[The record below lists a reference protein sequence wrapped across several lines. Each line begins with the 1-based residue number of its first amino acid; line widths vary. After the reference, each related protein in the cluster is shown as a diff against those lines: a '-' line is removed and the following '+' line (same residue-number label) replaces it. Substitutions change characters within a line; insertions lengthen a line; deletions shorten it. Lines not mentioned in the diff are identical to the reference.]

1 MKAIR
6 VALASLRKADN
17 LYNLINDGDK
27 IIIGLSG
34 GKDSVCL
41 TYCLNL
47 YKKFSHINF
56 EIQPVILDLG
66 FPNFDPT
73 ILKEFCSSIGLNL
86 IVYDA
91 KEVYPILK
99 KQQGKLFHLP
109 CSICSRMKKASI
121 NKLANELHFNK
132 VAFAHHV
139 DDAIETLF
147 MNEIYGGRVATF
159 SPKMHLEKANITFI
173 RPFALLKEEDII
185 RVIKEEKL
193 PVLASKCPADK
204 HTKREE
210 IKLMLSKLYKD
221 FPSSKE
227 NFITMLDNYSRYD
240 LWGESLNYKVDDN
253 NLILKHVLNKED
265 SLAFYNIRYKVFVEE
280 QKIPYNDE
288 FYSIDNDSANSY
300 LICQNNKPVGTII
313 EIIDKENK
321 KVTFKRIAILKE
333 FRNQKIATKVINF
346 LIKQNSERIKPCTFA
361 LNAQVTATSFYQKL
375 GFEIDGKEFIEANIK
390 HIKMKK
396 ISSI

>member
-27 IIIGLSG
+27 ILIGLSG

-47 YKKFSHINF
+47 YKKFSHIDF
-56 EIQPVILDLG
+56 TIQPVILDLG
-66 FPNFDPT
+66 FPNFNPQ
-73 ILKEFCSSIGLNL
+73 ILKDFCASIGLDL

-99 KQQGKLFHLP
+99 KQQGNLAHLP

-147 MNEIYGGRVATF
+147 MNEIYGGRIATF

-173 RPFALLKEEDII
+173 RPFTLLKEEDII
-185 RVIKEEKL
+185 RTVKEEKL
-193 PVLASKCPADK
+193 PILASSCPADK
-204 HTKREE
+204 HTKRED
-210 IKLMLSKLYKD
+210 IKLMLSKLYKE

-227 NFITMLDNYSRYD
+227 NFITMLANFSHYD
-240 LWGESLNYKVDDN
+240 LWGENLSYKVDDEG
-253 NLILKHVLNKED
+253 LTLKHVLNKSD
-265 SLAFYNIRYKVFVEE
+265 AFNFFNIRHEVFVKE
-280 QKIPYNDE
+280 QQIPYNDE
-288 FYSIDNDSANSY
+288 FNYVDTDNTNSY
-300 LICQNNKPVGTII
+300 LICLNNEPVGTII
-313 EIIDKENK
+313 AETDKENK
-321 KVTFKRIAILKE
+321 LVTFKRLAIIKQ
-333 FRNQKIATKVINF
+333 FRNKKIATKVLNF
-346 LIKQNSERIKPCTFA
+346 LIKENSERIKPCTFT
-361 LNAQVTATSFYQKL
+361 LNAQENAISFYEKL
-375 GFEIDGKEFIEANIK
+375 GFKKDSDPFIEGNIK

-396 ISSI
+396 VSSI